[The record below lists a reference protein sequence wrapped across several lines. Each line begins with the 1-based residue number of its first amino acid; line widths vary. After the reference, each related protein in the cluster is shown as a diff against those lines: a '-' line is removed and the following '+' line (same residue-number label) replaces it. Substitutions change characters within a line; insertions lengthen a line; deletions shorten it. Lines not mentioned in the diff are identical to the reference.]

1 MQCHKP
7 PRDGNVRQNQ
17 QFGTIP
23 VVSNLLDTTE
33 DVVGD
38 KLRATACLP
47 IDLRWDPNDGSALS
61 SETKLTFPLEPNTKK
76 NLDRFT
82 NDMAPATFGLGG
94 KDVYDEP
101 YRKVLKL
108 DPTRFSSTFNP
119 Y

>member
-76 NLDRFT
+76 NLASVCEART
-82 NDMAPATFGLGG
+82 A
-94 KDVYDEP
+94 
-101 YRKVLKL
+101 
-108 DPTRFSSTFNP
+108 
-119 Y
+119 